1 MKKAVKTRVGIKHIK
16 PSKRRFKPFAGP
28 PGYCRIARDVD
39 LDVSTSMMCGVSEFK
54 DIRIPWTILYD
65 EYFYGISGTLTIRV
79 GRKAYRWVGEMEE
92 IAATFKA
99 AGLWP
104 RLFLEVADI
113 YRRIDATAGSAQDL
127 DTIARGLLR
136 APKRRKTA
144 RRAGLQGRPRGA

>member
-1 MKKAVKTRVGIKHIK
+1 MLFRSGGPGAASALKMCYASLTKGAAALAFQAFAAAQAHDVVAPLHAELALSQPAVA
-16 PSKRRFKPFAGP
+16 SAAA
-28 PGYCRIARDVD
+28 YQAR
-39 LDVSTSMMCGVSEFK
+39 G
-54 DIRIPWTILYD
+54 
-65 EYFYGISGTLTIRV
+65 V

>member
-79 GRKAYRWVGEMEE
+79 GRKAYHIKPGD
-92 IAATFKA
+92 
-99 AGLWP
+99 GLWLP
-104 RLFLEVADI
+104 EGTKLVYEAKGKARVMFAVWPVDYKKRHGLE
-113 YRRIDATAGSAQDL
+113 
-127 DTIARGLLR
+127 
-136 APKRRKTA
+136 
-144 RRAGLQGRPRGA
+144 